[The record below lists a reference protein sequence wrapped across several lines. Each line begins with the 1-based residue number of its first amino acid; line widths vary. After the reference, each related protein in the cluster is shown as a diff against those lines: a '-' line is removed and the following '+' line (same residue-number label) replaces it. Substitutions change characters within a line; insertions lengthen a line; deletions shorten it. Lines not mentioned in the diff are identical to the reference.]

1 MPQEVAMFY
10 PLAWLSAAPPPT
22 SPPPHSIDPVEQ
34 SAARLGSDQLASV
47 GQVNAPVLAPQ
58 PQRATFSPATQRVG
72 EAMLRQG
79 HQGEAVKQLQARLRQ
94 LTYDP
99 GPMDGRFGPHT
110 DQAVRQFQS
119 ATGLPVDGVVGPA
132 TWTELQRASAPTA
145 KAPPSSTILP
155 RFSPAVP
162 QLQFHPIA
170 RLTDRSDGQ
179 GLVLLVIGLA
189 GVGVTAYGFRPDLP
203 KPTAQLPIHYP
214 QPVYP
219 QRSGAA
225 HQPHPIDSPPLTP
238 PANLFTRPAP
248 DPECLP
254 GFVYDLQQPQHR
266 QALEVSLQGCN
277 GDISHSR
284 PALAALLNRLGTFP
298 ANHDRTG
305 QPYTYLLL
313 DDLGGCFR
321 LCNNELWVTQA
332 ALQWLRQDTS
342 YSLTIR
348 RLDGSGRVEDREFT
362 VALGARELAVAA

>member
-1 MPQEVAMFY
+1 MFY
-10 PLAWLSAAPPPT
+10 PLAWLSAAADLA
-22 SPPPHSIDPVEQ
+22 SPPPRPVDPVEQ
-34 SAARLGSDQLASV
+34 SAARLGAAQLTSV
-47 GQVNAPVLAPQ
+47 GQVNGPALAAP
-58 PQRATFSPATQRVG
+58 PQRATFSPPTRGVAV
-72 EAMLRQG
+72 AMLRQG
-79 HQGEAVKQLQARLRQ
+79 HQGEAVKQLQTRLQ
-94 LTYDP
+94 HLTYDP
-99 GPMDGRFGPHT
+99 GPIDGRFGLHT
-110 DQAVRQFQS
+110 DQAVRQFQA
-119 ATGLPVDGVVGPA
+119 ATGLSVDGVAGPA

-145 KAPPSSTILP
+145 KAPPSSPLLP

-170 RLTDRSDGQ
+170 RLPNGSDGQ

-189 GVGVTAYGFRPDLP
+189 GVGVTAYGFRPDHP

-219 QRSGAA
+219 QRSAA
-225 HQPHPIDSPPLTP
+225 VHQPHPIYPSPGPTP
-238 PANLFTRPAP
+238 PNLFTCPAP
-248 DPECLP
+248 SPACLP
-254 GFVYDLQQPQHR
+254 EFVYDLQQPQQR
-266 QALEVSLQGCN
+266 QALEASLQAGN
-277 GDISHSR
+277 GSP

-298 ANHDRTG
+298 VGHHRTG

-362 VALGARELAVAA
+362 VALGARELALAA